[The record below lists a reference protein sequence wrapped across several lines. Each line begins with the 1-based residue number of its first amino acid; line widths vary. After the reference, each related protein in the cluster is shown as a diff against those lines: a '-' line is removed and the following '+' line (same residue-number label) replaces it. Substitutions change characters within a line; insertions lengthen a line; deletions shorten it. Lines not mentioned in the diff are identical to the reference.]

1 MAFQILIKF
10 QNNPTFKV
18 WSISVSIPPFF
29 GWSTYGFSGASYTC
43 ASELNSDYFKFYVSA
58 TFPIPILIIFPTYY
72 FILKSS
78 MGGTGTMTKSK
89 RHRGNLR
96 TAKIILLIIIIFAVS
111 ATTSE
116 HFLFFFGYLIQS
128 QEAPGSKQT
137 FTLSA

>member
-1 MAFQILIKF
+1 MSNVTHGIAM
-10 QNNPTFKV
+10 FKV

-29 GWSTYGFSGASYTC
+29 GWSEYSFSASSYTC
-43 ASELNSDYFKFYVSA
+43 ASGLGSIYFKFYVSA

-78 MGGTGTMTKSK
+78 MGATGTAAKNK

-111 ATTSE
+111 T
-116 HFLFFFGYLIQS
+116 
-128 QEAPGSKQT
+128 
-137 FTLSA
+137 TLSSQLKSSLKFSQKQIKTFPFEL